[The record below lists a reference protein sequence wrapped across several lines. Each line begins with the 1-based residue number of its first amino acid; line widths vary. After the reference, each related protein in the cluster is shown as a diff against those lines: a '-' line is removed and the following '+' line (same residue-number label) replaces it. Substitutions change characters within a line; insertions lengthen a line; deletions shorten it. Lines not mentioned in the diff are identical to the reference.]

1 MLSYDASH
9 YSNLEEEAMPSVQ
22 KSIRFKEKIFHEIEQ
37 IARNTGEDFSTVT
50 NELLDEAVKTLRC
63 PGIVFSEGAA
73 GRRARIAGTG
83 IEVWEVIAA
92 YKSIEEDFK
101 RLSKAYNWLA
111 EQQLMAAVGYY
122 KAYPEDID
130 PLIRQ
135 NEELTDESV
144 NKKYPFLRG
153 RG

>member
-1 MLSYDASH
+1 
-9 YSNLEEEAMPSVQ
+9 MPSVQ
-22 KSIRFKEKIFHEIEQ
+22 KSIRFKENVFREIEQ
-37 IARNTGEDFSTVT
+37 IARESGEEFSVVA
-50 NELLDEAVKTLRC
+50 NELLDEAVKTYRC
-63 PGIVFSEGAA
+63 PGIVFSEGTA

-83 IEVWEVIAA
+83 LEVWEVVAA
-92 YKSIEEDFK
+92 YKSVGEEFK
-101 RLSKAYNWLA
+101 RLSKAYHWLT

-135 NEELTDESV
+135 NEELTEESV